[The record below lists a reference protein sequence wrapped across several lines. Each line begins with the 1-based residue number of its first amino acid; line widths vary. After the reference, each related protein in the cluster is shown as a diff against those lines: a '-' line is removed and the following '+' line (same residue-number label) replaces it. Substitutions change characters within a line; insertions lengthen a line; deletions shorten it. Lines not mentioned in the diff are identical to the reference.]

1 MKLILMTQPNFF
13 VEEDKILTT
22 LFEEGLDRL
31 HLNKPEASPVYSER
45 LLSLLPDDVY
55 TKIMVHNHYYL
66 KSEYK
71 LGGIHIDDED
81 AQIPNG
87 YKGDFSRTCYHID
100 RLKELKKKAEYVF
113 LSNTFNDGKHFS
125 YSMEDLRR
133 ASDNGLIDKHVYAF
147 GGVNLDNVRMAKDLG
162 FGGVVICEDLW
173 NKFNIQH
180 EQNYKELIN
189 HFEKLKKIIS

>member
-1 MKLILMTQPNFF
+1 M
-13 VEEDKILTT
+13 
-22 LFEEGLDRL
+22 
-31 HLNKPEASPVYSER
+31 
-45 LLSLLPDDVY
+45 
-55 TKIMVHNHYYL
+55 
-66 KSEYK
+66 
-71 LGGIHIDDED
+71 IDTET
-81 AQIPNG
+81 A
-87 YKGDFSRTCYHID
+87 
-100 RLKELKKKAEYVF
+100 
-113 LSNTFNDGKHFS
+113 NTFNDGKHFS